1 MVVASAC
8 RMIVTMAVRGA
19 VGMHMLV
26 FMMGVFAVNAY
37 FSSAAT
43 ACGTHL
49 LSPSKLLR
57 VP

>member
-8 RMIVTMAVRGA
+8 RMIMIMAVRGA
-19 VGMHMLV
+19 VGMDMLV
-26 FMMGVFAVNAY
+26 FMVAVFTVNAY